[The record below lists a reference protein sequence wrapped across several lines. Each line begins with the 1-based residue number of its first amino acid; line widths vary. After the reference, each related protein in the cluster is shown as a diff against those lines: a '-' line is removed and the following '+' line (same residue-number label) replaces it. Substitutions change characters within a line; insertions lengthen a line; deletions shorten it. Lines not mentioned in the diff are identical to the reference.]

1 MSTTPL
7 RSPSR
12 FLVELQ
18 NMLNGLTNP
27 ASSSLSTLSIGGS
40 SLTLAAVIAKLKAF
54 LVLFTAVAQTKQAY
68 AAAVAARKAGLLIA
82 HPFYVN
88 LVNSLKQIIGDTN
101 QAQLAVY
108 GISPPKAR
116 AAPSLETRTIAKAKA
131 QATRKA
137 RGTMGKKAKLSITAT
152 PQPSLQVF
160 GADGQR
166 LVASTSTSSPG
177 PSSAPSATPSSTPA
191 PASPPGP
198 TH

>member
-1 MSTTPL
+1 MPATPPRST
-7 RSPSR
+7 SK
-12 FLVELQ
+12 FQVELQ

-27 ASSSLSTLSIGGS
+27 TSAMLSTLSIGGS

-68 AAAVAARKAGLLIA
+68 SAAVAARKAGLLVA

-108 GISPPKAR
+108 GISLPKAR
-116 AAPSLETRTIAKAKA
+116 TAPSVEARTIAKAKA
-131 QATRKA
+131 KATRQA
-137 RGTMGKKAKLSITAT
+137 RGTMGKKQKLSITAT
-152 PQPSLQVF
+152 PQLSVQVL
-160 GADGQR
+160 GPDGQPH
-166 LVASTSTSSPG
+166 AGSTSAPS
-177 PSSAPSATPSSTPA
+177 PSSTTAPSATPSQSPATSTP
-191 PASPPGP
+191 PTP